1 MTENLCFYTQNAIFS
16 QPPATQGAGI
26 IFVPSRPVSTGR
38 NAQPTHFHQGCGLVV
53 NDRRVLCPIAKKY
66 TVIELNSIG
75 CVNHRAGSKNQ
86 FRNTSRVSEF
96 DVETIYFSLAFH
108 KNQLVFSQC

>member
-1 MTENLCFYTQNAIFS
+1 MHKMLFFRRLRRHR
-16 QPPATQGAGI
+16 
-26 IFVPSRPVSTGR
+26 VPELSLFLRDQFQLVEMLNPLTSIKV
-38 NAQPTHFHQGCGLVV
+38 VV

-96 DVETIYFSLAFH
+96 DVETIYFSLD
-108 KNQLVFSQC
+108 